1 MKIIFVG
8 IHNKPGKIPL
18 CSSTPTGKIIK
29 QITEKIKT
37 KKIVKTN
44 LYDVD
49 YLPVQEIEKGELANE
64 WLDRVNID
72 TNDVIV
78 LLGKEVQEYF
88 PLKNGNIINIPH
100 PSSLH
105 GKEAIAQYIKNSVKK
120 INEA

>member
-49 YLPVQEIEKGELANE
+49 YLPVQEIEKGEFREDLFHRLNVIPIQVPSLNE
-64 WLDRVNID
+64 RLEDI
-72 TNDVIV
+72 
-78 LLGKEVQEYF
+78 
-88 PLKNGNIINIPH
+88 PL
-100 PSSLH
+100 
-105 GKEAIAQYIKNSVKK
+105 
-120 INEA
+120 